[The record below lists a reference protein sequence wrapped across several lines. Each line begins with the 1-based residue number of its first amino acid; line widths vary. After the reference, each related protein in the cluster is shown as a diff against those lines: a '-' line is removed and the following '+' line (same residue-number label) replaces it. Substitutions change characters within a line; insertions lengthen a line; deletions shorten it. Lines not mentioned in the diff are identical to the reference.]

1 MDMSFDS
8 FFKNLV
14 TVNPKREEKTLCN
27 CRHPINGQLIK
38 QADGSFT
45 FIGECKPEK
54 ACFKIH
60 LDAIRSSSKNWQVLV
75 KVSPKKRK
83 EWEKRPTLD
92 EFFSEDYISRI
103 NKRDIPKPPPPHN
116 VDNPSDS

>member
-1 MDMSFDS
+1 MSFDS
-8 FFKNLV
+8 FFKTLV
-14 TVNPKREEKTLCN
+14 TINPKKEEKTLCN
-27 CRHPINGQLIK
+27 CRYPTKGQLIR

-45 FIGECKPEK
+45 FIGECNQEK
-54 ACFKIH
+54 ACFKINF
-60 LDAIRSSSKNWQVLV
+60 DALRSSSKNWQGLV

-92 EFFSEDYISRI
+92 KFFSKDYISRV
-103 NKRDIPKPPPPHN
+103 NKRDMPNPPPPHN

>member
-1 MDMSFDS
+1 MSFDS

-14 TVNPKREEKTLCN
+14 TANPKREEKTLCN
-27 CRHPINGQLIK
+27 CRHPSKGQLIRE
-38 QADGSFT
+38 ADGSFT
-45 FIGECKPEK
+45 FIGDCNTEK

-60 LDAIRSSSKNWQVLV
+60 YDAMRSSSKKWQVLS

-92 EFFSEDYISRI
+92 TFFSEDYISRV
-103 NKRDIPKPPPPHN
+103 NKGDIPKSPPSPKVESP
-116 VDNPSDS
+116 DDT

>member
-1 MDMSFDS
+1 MSFDT
-8 FFKNLV
+8 FFKTLV
-14 TVNPKREEKTLCN
+14 TANPKREEKILCN
-27 CRHPINGQLIK
+27 CHHHCNGQLIK
-38 QADGSFT
+38 QPDGNFA
-45 FIGECKPEK
+45 FKGECSSEK
-54 ACFKIH
+54 ACFKIQFDT
-60 LDAIRSSSKNWQVLV
+60 LRSSSKNWQVLG

-92 EFFSEDYISRI
+92 EFFSEDYISRV